1 MSSSSATSSVSEREE
16 AVDDQPP
23 CPVCDDARWL
33 NVDAPVGSPD
43 FGTVVPCECQER
55 VWGAH
60 TRNRLRDYSDLGPL
74 ERMTFESME
83 PTGREGFVDPP
94 TFRRARDAAQTYSH
108 DPMGWLIITGPSGT
122 GKTHLAAAIAN
133 RLIADN
139 RPAKF
144 VSVPDLLDHMRATLE
159 RSGGDP
165 DADNFEGLFN
175 HIIEAPMLVLDDLGV
190 QSPTRWAEEKIDQV
204 LSHRYARR
212 LPTVITMSLT
222 IEQMPDRLRTRVT
235 DPFISQRVELQAGVG
250 NADRSVIGLDSA
262 QMKAKTFETF
272 DPRGVKNASRR
283 QRDTLESAR
292 SAARSFAEIPQGWI
306 YLAGPTGVGKTHL
319 AVAIANVQV
328 QQGRTVLFRFVPDLL
343 DQLRRA
349 YQPNSATGFD
359 REFQVIRNCEVL
371 ILDDLGAQASTAWAE
386 EKLYQLIVHRHAAGL
401 PTVITSRI
409 LLDEAAASGFTSRY
423 ADAIASRMRDTHVV
437 WEYAMLAPDYRHRG
451 AARAATT
458 GGNGRGG
465 ATEPEREASGQGRS
479 RRPAKRSASS
489 SE

>member
-1 MSSSSATSSVSEREE
+1 MNGNGHEE
-16 AVDDQPP
+16 AAEQPP
-23 CPVCDDARWL
+23 PCAICDDARWL
-33 NVDAPVGSPD
+33 NVDAPVGSPE

-60 TRNRLRDYSDLGPL
+60 SRNRLRDYSDLGPL

-83 PTGREGFVDPP
+83 PAGREGFSDPS
-94 TFRRARDAAQTYSH
+94 TFRRAKEAAQTYSH
-108 DPMGWLIITGPSGT
+108 DPMGWLVIIGPSGT
-122 GKTHLAAAIAN
+122 GKTHLAAAVAN
-133 RLIADN
+133 RLIADGK
-139 RPAKF
+139 PAKF
-144 VSVPDLLDHMRATLE
+144 VSVPDLLDHMRATLD
-159 RSGGDP
+159 RNGDDP
-165 DADNFEGLFN
+165 DADDFEGLFS

-204 LSHRYARR
+204 LSHRYSRR
-212 LPTVITMSLT
+212 LPTVITTSLVL
-222 IEQMPDRLRTRVT
+222 EQMPDRLRTRVA
-235 DPFISQRVELQAGVG
+235 DPFISERIELQSGAG

-262 QMKAKTFETF
+262 QLRTMTF
-272 DPRGVKNASRR
+272 DAFNPRGAKGATQR
-283 QRDTLESAR
+283 QRDTLEAAR

-349 YQPNSATGFD
+349 YQPSSPGGFD
-359 REFQVIRNCEVL
+359 REFQIIRNCEVL

-386 EKLYQLIVHRHAAGL
+386 EKLYQLFVHRHAAGL

-423 ADAIASRMRDTHVV
+423 ADAISSRLRDTHVV

-451 AARAATT
+451 SARPAARQT
-458 GGNGRGG
+458 GSSDTEQSRERSGRQ
-465 ATEPEREASGQGRS
+465 GQYRQS
-479 RRPAKRSASS
+479 K
-489 SE
+489 

>member
-1 MSSSSATSSVSEREE
+1 M
-16 AVDDQPP
+16 P

-33 NVDAPVGSPD
+33 NVDAPIGSPE

-60 TRNRLRDYSDLGPL
+60 TTRRLRDYSDLGPL
-74 ERMTFESME
+74 ERMTFEAME

-94 TFRRARDAAQTYSH
+94 SFRRARDAAQTYSH
-108 DPMGWLIITGPSGT
+108 DPMGWLIISGPSGT
-122 GKTHLAAAIAN
+122 GKTHMAAAIAN
-133 RLIADN
+133 RLVADGK
-139 RPAKF
+139 PAKF
-144 VSVPDLLDHMRATLE
+144 VSVPDLLDHMRATFE
-159 RSGGDP
+159 RGNDDGDSGGD
-165 DADNFEGLFN
+165 DFVGLFN

-212 LPTVITMSLT
+212 LPTVLTTSLT
-222 IEQMPDRLRTRVT
+222 VEQMPDRLRTRVT
-235 DPFISQRVELQAGVG
+235 DPFISHRIELQAGVG
-250 NADRSVIGLDSA
+250 NADRSAIGLDSG
-262 QMKAKTFETF
+262 QLKAMTF
-272 DPRGVKNASRR
+272 DTFNARGAKGTSQR

-349 YQPNSATGFD
+349 YQPNSASGFD
-359 REFQVIRNCEVL
+359 HEFQVIRNCEVL
-371 ILDDLGAQASTAWAE
+371 VLDDLGAQASTAWAE
-386 EKLYQLIVHRHAAGL
+386 EKLYQLIVHRHSAGL

-409 LLDEAAASGFTSRY
+409 LLDDAAANGFTKRY
-423 ADAIASRMRDTHVV
+423 SDAIASRLQDTHVV
-437 WEYAMLAPDYRHRG
+437 WEYLMLAPDYRHRG
-451 AARAATT
+451 AARAV
-458 GGNGRGG
+458 GSPGRSAGK
-465 ATEPEREASGQGRS
+465 PEREASGQDLAA
-479 RRPAKRSASS
+479 RPASRPNRNV
-489 SE
+489 E